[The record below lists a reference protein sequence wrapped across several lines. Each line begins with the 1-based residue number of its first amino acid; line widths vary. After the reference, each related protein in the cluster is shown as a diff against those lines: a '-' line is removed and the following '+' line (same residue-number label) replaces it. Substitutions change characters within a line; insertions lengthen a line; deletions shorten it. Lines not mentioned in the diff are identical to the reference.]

1 MSKEIRFFSRTE
13 QYSEFSNFAAF
24 PFEIDGQVWPTVE
37 HYFQAQKF
45 RDPEHVER
53 IRQAG
58 SPKQAKMLG
67 RSRKFPIRED
77 WDTFRDEVMLKAV
90 RAKFTSHD
98 DLRDLLVGTGKKQLI
113 EASPFDSYWGSGRS
127 GKGRNRLGEILM
139 QVREE
144 LRKSK

>member
-1 MSKEIRFFSRTE
+1 MVKEIRFFSRTDR
-13 QYSEFSNFAAF
+13 YSEFSNFAAF
-24 PFEIDGQVWPTVE
+24 PFKIDGQVWPTVE

-45 RDPEHVER
+45 SDADHIER
-53 IRQAG
+53 IRIAG

-77 WDTFRDEVMLKAV
+77 WEIYRDEVMLVAV
-90 RAKFTSHD
+90 RAKFTAHAG
-98 DLRDLLVGTGKKQLI
+98 LRELLVSTGKKRLV
-113 EASPFDSYWGSGRS
+113 EASPFDSYWGEGRS

-144 LRKSK
+144 SRQAG